1 MDQNN
6 KIRLVEE
13 EEKSGWTILSTV
25 HDEEPEE
32 KLPAAPE
39 TDPEPIKGADE
50 PVRGADDSALS
61 EEKSKENEDS
71 DDAEEVLYSEGDD
84 YADDEL
90 TDYGV
95 DDGAEEGGSPFSNS
109 AREYVWESEP
119 VRDAGVEQTLVE
131 QQPGQKQGL
140 IWRASLVATLGFFG
154 WAVLCGLGGGGKNV
168 RCLKLHPC
176 SLKEGEPVLS
186 TL

>member
-6 KIRLVEE
+6 NVRLVEE
-13 EEKSGWTILSTV
+13 EEKSGWTILSTIYG
-25 HDEEPEE
+25 EEPEE
-32 KLPAAPE
+32 KLPTPPE
-39 TDPEPIKGADE
+39 TDQEPEKGLDESGGADGSA
-50 PVRGADDSALS
+50 VRG
-61 EEKSKENEDS
+61 EKSKEENEDS
-71 DDAEEVLYSEGDD
+71 DNAEEVLYSEGDAD
-84 YADDEL
+84 ADDEL

-95 DDGAEEGGSPFSNS
+95 DDGAEEEESPFGDA
-109 AREYVWESEP
+109 AREYVWEAEP
-119 VRDAGVEQTLVE
+119 LRDAGVEQTLDD
-131 QQPGQKQGL
+131 QQPGQKQRL

-154 WAVLCGLGGGGKNV
+154 WAVLSGLGGGGKSG